1 MANKPKPDY
10 KTSKYKDGR
19 AQGVSAAG
27 GTGRSIK
34 DRKDKMYGS
43 EKDQSRQAAFRAAVA
58 LKSNK
63 KPAYKVGMNKKG
75 K

>member
-1 MANKPKPDY
+1 MAKDPKKRDY

-27 GTGRSIK
+27 GTGRGIK
-34 DRKDKMYGS
+34 DRKNKAYGS
-43 EKDQSRQAAFRAAVA
+43 EKAQASQASFRAAVA

-63 KPAYKVGMNKKG
+63 KPLY
-75 K
+75 